1 MVSPSSILHTAHCS
15 ARCVPSRA
23 CGNAGDLAQLLPCK
37 ISRQIRSSCAS
48 CKSTRCP
55 APASPETEKHLCFAP
70 ALPVTCTVSWTSQQG
85 EGNPA
90 TDTIASADLVP
101 FLCILRVLS
110 CCRLCPPNSSSCFR
124 TSLCFPEPTPPT
136 HRPHNDHQWLCCL
149 LPAAGERLQR
159 LWPFSPVCSL
169 LDPTVS

>member
-101 FLCILRVLS
+101 FLCILQSFHAAGCAHQTAPAAFELRSVFQSPHPL
-110 CCRLCPPNSSSCFR
+110 LIDHTMI
-124 TSLCFPEPTPPT
+124 TSGFAVCFPL
-136 HRPHNDHQWLCCL
+136 Q
-149 LPAAGERLQR
+149 ERGFRDYGLFFQFA
-159 LWPFSPVCSL
+159 PC
-169 LDPTVS
+169 